1 MHRGMPQRISMD
13 LVAEIT
19 SAITLLDLETN

>member
-13 LVAEIT
+13 LVAETT